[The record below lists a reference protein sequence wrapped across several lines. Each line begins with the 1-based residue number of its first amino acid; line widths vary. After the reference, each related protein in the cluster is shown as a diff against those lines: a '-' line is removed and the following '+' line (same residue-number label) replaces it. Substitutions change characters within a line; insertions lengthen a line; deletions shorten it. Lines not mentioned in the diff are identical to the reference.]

1 MSLLSNGGPLSEGP
15 CLSVSVCPCEPLSR
29 GAFFSCDRAVD
40 GRSSGVGLAC
50 GVLAPLETPTTASKK
65 PSALSRPE
73 SVPDSPLE
81 AMTETLLEAFGHLTI
96 QDLRLLALIRSG
108 VDNRPDLVDASAIPE
123 RTVFRR
129 VDMFRGSPR
138 YQDSK
143 VLAGYPP
150 LVMSRKHPHQAGM
163 QFFLSPLGESLLA
176 VTGAIATGDKERA
189 R

>member
-1 MSLLSNGGPLSEGP
+1 
-15 CLSVSVCPCEPLSR
+15 
-29 GAFFSCDRAVD
+29 
-40 GRSSGVGLAC
+40 
-50 GVLAPLETPTTASKK
+50 
-65 PSALSRPE
+65 
-73 SVPDSPLE
+73 
-81 AMTETLLEAFGHLTI
+81 MTETLLEAFGHLTI

-163 QFFLSPLGESLLA
+163 QFFLSPEGERLLKEIGGVVMA
-176 VTGAIATGDKERA
+176 QKERA